1 MARLTKEDLQKLDG
15 LIDQSVGSEAL
26 LSLPRDVA
34 LMSLLRFFEDY
45 CRLFALGRANFA
57 DGASLLKLGQD
68 GMHFAVNWIHTYC
81 DDPSRNDKL
90 ELDFEAYGAAAHLHE
105 AAIRYS
111 TIWDLMAQ
119 LYRGAAIGDRVKND
133 QIVLSYENP
142 DAELFDTCSHF
153 LASPDAPD
161 FQENL
166 EGVLA
171 RLNPAELLQSIDIHR
186 HHSGRIK
193 YSVPD
198 KVFAD
203 IAEAQRSVLVSRWE
217 LGEDWN
223 LGGYT
228 LSEFREFWIALLAI
242 CWIHNAVCFFSGL
255 KGGALESVVKAMSWH
270 GWQSEISRRSGLKK
284 ESVAAILNDLIYDPH
299 LYGSGNKQPDVTYQ
313 PFFRLRGEFLALSN
327 QLVMLS
333 NAERNLWD
341 LISITRP
348 EIHSRL
354 RNEKEALWLKE
365 LCPKL
370 EAYGLRPFGPIKL
383 EYENKPSDLDLL
395 VIDDANRF
403 GLGLQLKW
411 LNHPDRIR
419 DVKYVDAEL
428 VKGLD
433 QAEFARKWLNSK
445 PTRLNQL
452 IGLSA
457 NEVNKF
463 EFQTAVFSRNTLGST
478 TTIREGF
485 PILTERLLDWILG
498 EPHHLNIKTLW
509 RVCDDRLYMPKR
521 GDHFVDHDV
530 PAEFGGIKLIGK
542 KMGLRKLRSWDPST
556 DIDLSGLD
564 AEMHSAAGAE

>member
-1 MARLTKEDLQKLDG
+1 MARLTKDG
-15 LIDQSVGSEAL
+15 LQELDERIDQSVGSEPL

-68 GMHFAVNWIHTYC
+68 GMQFAVNWIHTYC
-81 DDPSRNDKL
+81 DDPTRNDKL
-90 ELDFEAYGAAAHLHE
+90 ELDFDAYRAAAHLHK

-111 TIWDLMAQ
+111 MIWDLMAQ
-119 LYRGAAIGDRVKND
+119 LYRGAAIGDRVKD
-133 QIVLSYENP
+133 DLILLSYENP
-142 DAELFDTCSHF
+142 DAEVFDTCSHF

-161 FQENL
+161 FQKNL
-166 EGVLA
+166 EGILA
-171 RLNPAELLQSIDIHR
+171 RLNPAELLQRIDIHR
-186 HHSGRIK
+186 HQSGCIK

-198 KVFAD
+198 EMFGE
-203 IAEAQRSVLVSRWE
+203 IAEAQRAVLVSRWE
-217 LGEDWN
+217 LGEGWS
-223 LGGYT
+223 LGEYT

-255 KGGALESVVKAMSWH
+255 KGGALESVVKTMSCH

-284 ESVAAILNDLIYDPH
+284 ESVAAILKGLIYDPH
-299 LYGSGNKQPDVTYQ
+299 LYASGNKQPDVTYQ

-341 LISITRP
+341 LISIIRP

-370 EAYGLRPFGPIKL
+370 EAYGLRPFGPIKV
-383 EYENKPSDLDLL
+383 EYESKLSDLDLL
-395 VIDDANRF
+395 VIDDTHRF

-411 LNHPDRIR
+411 SNHPDRIR
-419 DVKYVDAEL
+419 DVKYVDSEL
-428 VKGLD
+428 LKGLD
-433 QAEFARKWLNSK
+433 QAELALRWLNSR
-445 PTRLNQL
+445 PTRLNEL

-457 NEVNKF
+457 NEVSRY
-463 EFQTAVFSRNTLGST
+463 EFQTAVLSKNTLGST
-478 TTIREGF
+478 STIREAF
-485 PILTERLLDWILG
+485 PILTDRLIDWILG
-498 EPHHLNIKTLW
+498 DPHHRNLKTLW
-509 RVCDDRLYMPKR
+509 LVGNERRYMPKR
-521 GDHFVDHDV
+521 GKHFVDEDV
-530 PAEFGGIKLIGK
+530 PAEFGGIKFVGK
-542 KMGLRKLRSWDPST
+542 RMGMRKLRPWDPST
-556 DIDLSGLD
+556 DIDLTGLD
-564 AEMHSAAGAE
+564 AEMQNAAGV